1 MSFSDAKF
9 TKFFASATL
18 MAAATFAI
26 GNIIQVVSSWYL
38 GADAFA
44 AMAAVYPYRL
54 LPDVLVVL
62 VAEGSA
68 ALSAQAMG
76 RSDRD
81 TANRIFSQ
89 GTLILA
95 GIGIVFT
102 LGFHAF
108 EGVYLDLMGVT
119 GAVRV
124 QALAFGSGFVF
135 SILSGM
141 LQDYLRV
148 QVYADGGQ
156 KFCLFGSLAYLVVHA
171 VTAVLFVSRW
181 GARGLGLSVAAA
193 TCAYLGILLLHFRTK
208 AASLRLKPSFSLPL
222 LARTCALGLGSL
234 LPQLSTILISFVMTR
249 VAAARFGAVG
259 LAVVAVVNGI
269 GSLTGFL
276 QAVGLVALP
285 FAAVYFG
292 EDNRAGLVATM
303 RRAACFLL
311 GEGLLLVLPL
321 LVFPGWVAGLFG
333 IAEPATHAA
342 MTGAVRWIG
351 AFLVP
356 AGFAA
361 LWGTYLQA
369 TGHERVAGAYAFF
382 RSLVFPA
389 CAIFAG
395 ISFFGVSALAAAL
408 AGEALFLVVAG
419 LVGRT
424 VAGRRGLTFPLFLR
438 PPDRDGLLL
447 SLNATGE
454 EAANAA
460 ARIGEILEGR
470 LGLGDR
476 RTMWASLAT
485 EELLTVIHDINPNQK
500 VRAELTLDFP
510 EEDTV
515 RLIIRD
521 DGEIFD
527 FSTAASD
534 VNSLS
539 AFVLVRLTRGCE
551 RNGMATTGSNRSV
564 LIFKNDSPQQ
574 EKPAQ

>member
-1 MSFSDAKF
+1 MTFSDVKF
-9 TKFFASATL
+9 TKFFVSATL
-18 MAAATFAI
+18 MAAGTFAV

-62 VAEGSA
+62 IAEGSA

-89 GTLILA
+89 GALILT
-95 GIGIVFT
+95 GIGVVFT

-108 EGVYLDLMGVT
+108 EGVYLDLVGVT
-119 GAVRV
+119 GAVRA

-135 SILSGM
+135 SILSGI

-171 VTAVLFVSRW
+171 VTAVVFVSRW

-193 TCAYLGILLLHFRTK
+193 TFAYLGILLLHFRAK
-208 AASLRLKPSFSLPL
+208 SASLRLKPSFSLPL
-222 LARTCALGLGSL
+222 LGRACALGLGSL

-292 EDNRAGLVATM
+292 EDNRLGLVATM
-303 RRAACFLL
+303 RRAAGFLL
-311 GEGLLLVLPL
+311 VEGLLLALPL
-321 LVFPGWVAGLFG
+321 LLFPGQVAGLFG
-333 IAEPATHAA
+333 IAEPATNMA
-342 MTGAVRWIG
+342 MEGAVRWIG

-356 AGFAA
+356 AGLAA
-361 LWGTYLQA
+361 LYGTYLQA
-369 TGHERVAGAYAFF
+369 TGHERIAGAYAFF
-382 RSLVFPA
+382 RSLVFPTL
-389 CAIFAG
+389 AIFLG
-395 ISFFGVSALAAAL
+395 IWLFGVTALAAAL
-408 AGEALFLVVAG
+408 AGETLFLAVAG
-419 LVGRT
+419 LIGWG
-424 VAGRRGLTFPLFLR
+424 VASRKGLTFPLCLR
-438 PPDRDGLLL
+438 PSCPDALLFAL
-447 SLNATGE
+447 TVTGE
-454 EAANAA
+454 EIAKAST
-460 ARIGEILEGR
+460 RIGEVLERR

-485 EELLTVIHDINPNQK
+485 EELLTVIHDINSRQK

-521 DGEIFD
+521 DGKIFD
-527 FSTAASD
+527 FSASASSI
-534 VNSLS
+534 NSLS
-539 AFVLVRLTRGCE
+539 AFVLARLTRGCE
-551 RNGMATTGSNRSV
+551 QDGMAMTGSNRSV
-564 LIFKNDSPQQ
+564 LIFKNDNPQQ
-574 EKPAQ
+574 EKSAQ

>member
-9 TKFFASATL
+9 AKFFASATL

-62 VAEGSA
+62 IAEGSA

-81 TANRIFSQ
+81 TANCIFSQ
-89 GTLILA
+89 GTLILT
-95 GIGIVFT
+95 GIGLVFT

-156 KFCLFGSLAYLVVHA
+156 KFCLLGSLAYLVVHA

-181 GARGLGLSVAAA
+181 GAKGLGLSVAAA

-208 AASLRLKPSFSLPL
+208 AASLRLKPSFSPSLFV
-222 LARTCALGLGSL
+222 RTCALGLGSL

-292 EDNRAGLVATM
+292 EDNRSGLTATM
-303 RRAACFLL
+303 RRAASFLL
-311 GEGLLLVLPL
+311 AEGLLLALPL
-321 LVFPGWVAGLFG
+321 LLFPGRVAGLFG
-333 IAEPATHAA
+333 IDEPTTRVA
-342 MTGAVRWIG
+342 MEEAVRWIG
-351 AFLVP
+351 AFLLP

-369 TGHERVAGAYAFF
+369 TGHERIAGAYAFF
-382 RSLVFPA
+382 RSLVFPTL
-389 CAIFAG
+389 AIFAG
-395 ISFFGVSALAAAL
+395 ISFCGASGLAAAL
-408 AGEALFLVVAG
+408 AGEAIFLVVAG
-419 LVGRT
+419 LIGRIVT
-424 VAGRRGLTFPLFLR
+424 AWKGLTFPLCLR
-438 PPDRDGLLL
+438 PSDRDAMLL
-447 SLNATGE
+447 SLKVSGE
-454 EAANAA
+454 EAARTA
-460 ARIGEILEGR
+460 ARIGEVLERR
-470 LGLGDR
+470 LGPSDR

-527 FSTAASD
+527 FSTSASD

-539 AFVLVRLTRGCE
+539 AYVLVRLTHGCE
-551 RNGMATTGSNRSV
+551 RNGMAMTGSNRSV
-564 LIFKNDSPQQ
+564 LIFKNDNLQK
-574 EKPAQ
+574 E

>member
-1 MSFSDAKF
+1 MSFSDVKF
-9 TKFFASATL
+9 AKFFAAASL

-89 GTLILA
+89 GALILA

-108 EGVYLDLMGVT
+108 EGAYLDLMGVT

-156 KFCLFGSLAYLVVHA
+156 KFCLAGSFAYLVVHA

-193 TCAYLGILLLHFRTK
+193 TFAYLGILLLHFRTK

-222 LARTCALGLGSL
+222 LGRTCALGLGSL
-234 LPQLSTILISFVMTR
+234 LPQLATILISFAMTR

-292 EDNRAGLVATM
+292 EDNRLGLVATM
-303 RRAACFLL
+303 RRAAGYLFA
-311 GEGLLLVLPL
+311 EGLLLALPL

-333 IAEPATHAA
+333 IDDPATHGA
-342 MTGAVRWIG
+342 MKGAVRWIG
-351 AFLVP
+351 AFLIP

-389 CAIFAG
+389 LAIFAG
-395 ISFFGVSALAAAL
+395 ISFCGVSGLAAAL
-408 AGEALFLVVAG
+408 AGETLFLAVAG
-419 LVGRT
+419 LIGKVVT
-424 VAGRRGLTFPLFLR
+424 GRRGLTFPLCLR
-438 PPDRDGLLL
+438 PSDEDGLLL
-447 SLNATGE
+447 SLNVTGE
-454 EAANAA
+454 AAAKTA
-460 ARIGEILEGR
+460 ARIGEVLERR

-485 EELLTVIHDINPNQK
+485 EELLTVIHDINPKRK

-527 FSTAASD
+527 FPAGASD

-539 AFVLVRLTRGCE
+539 AFVLVRLTHGCE
-551 RNGMATTGSNRSV
+551 QNGMAMTGSNRSV
-564 LIFKNDSPQQ
+564 LIFKDDKPKQ
-574 EKPAQ
+574 EKQSQ

>member
-9 TKFFASATL
+9 AKFFAAASL

-89 GTLILA
+89 GCLILT
-95 GIGIVFT
+95 GIGVVFT

-108 EGVYLDLMGVT
+108 EGVYLDAMGVT
-119 GAVRV
+119 GAVRE

-135 SILSGM
+135 SILVGM

-156 KFCLFGSLAYLVVHA
+156 RFCLAGSLAYLVVHA

-193 TCAYLGILLLHFRTK
+193 SAAYFGILLLHFRTK
-208 AASLRLKPSFSLPL
+208 AASLRLKPSFSPSL

-292 EDNRAGLVATM
+292 EDNRLGLVATM
-303 RRAACFLL
+303 RRAAGFLFA
-311 GEGLLLVLPL
+311 EGLLLALPL
-321 LVFPGWVAGLFG
+321 LAFPGWVAGLFG
-333 IAEPATHAA
+333 IDDPATHVA
-342 MTGAVRWIG
+342 MTGAVRWLG
-351 AFLVP
+351 AFILP

-361 LWGTYLQA
+361 LWGAYLQA
-369 TGHERVAGAYAFF
+369 TGHERVAVAYAFF
-382 RSLVFPA
+382 RSLVCPT
-389 CAIFAG
+389 CVIFCG
-395 ISFFGVSALAAAL
+395 ISLFGVSALAASL
-408 AGEALFLVVAG
+408 AGETLFLVVAG
-419 LVGRT
+419 LVGRA

-438 PPDRDGLLL
+438 PSDRDGLLL
-447 SLNATGE
+447 SLDVTGA
-454 EAANAA
+454 EAAKAA
-460 ARIGEILEGR
+460 ARIGEILERR

-485 EELLTVIHDINPNQK
+485 EELLTVIHDINPGQK

-510 EEDTV
+510 AEDTA

-527 FSTAASD
+527 FSTGASN

-539 AFVLVRLTRGCE
+539 AFVLVRLTRDCE
-551 RNGMATTGSNRSV
+551 QNGMTTTGSNRSV
-564 LIFKNDSPQQ
+564 LIFKNDNPRQVTST
-574 EKPAQ
+574 E

>member
-9 TKFFASATL
+9 AKFFAAATL

-89 GTLILA
+89 GALLLA
-95 GIGIVFT
+95 GIGVVFT

-119 GAVRV
+119 GAVRA

-193 TCAYLGILLLHFRTK
+193 TIAYLGILLLHFRTK
-208 AASLRLKPSFSLPL
+208 AASLRLTPSFSLPL

-234 LPQLSTILISFVMTR
+234 LPQLSTILISFAMTR

-285 FAAVYFG
+285 FSAVYFG
-292 EDNRAGLVATM
+292 EDNRSGLVATM

-311 GEGLLLVLPL
+311 GEGLALAVPL
-321 LVFPGWVAGLFG
+321 LLFPGWVAGLFG
-333 IAEPATHAA
+333 IGEPETRTA
-342 MTGAVRWIG
+342 MEGAVRWIG

-369 TGHERVAGAYAFF
+369 TGRERVAGAYSFF
-382 RSLVFPA
+382 RSLVFPTL
-389 CAIFAG
+389 AIFLG
-395 ISFFGVSALAAAL
+395 INLFGVSALAAAL

-419 LVGRT
+419 LIGRA

-438 PPDRDGLLL
+438 PSDRDALLL
-447 SLNATGE
+447 SLNVTGE
-454 EAANAA
+454 EAAKAA
-460 ARIGEILEGR
+460 ARIGDVLERR

-485 EELLTVIHDINPNQK
+485 EELLTVVRDFNPGRK

-521 DGEIFD
+521 DGRIFD
-527 FSTAASD
+527 FSTDASD

-551 RNGMATTGSNRSV
+551 QNGMAMTGSNRSV
-564 LIFKNDSPQQ
+564 LIFKNDNLQQ
-574 EKPAQ
+574 ERQAQ

>member
-9 TKFFASATL
+9 AKFFASATL
-18 MAAATFAI
+18 MATATFAI

-62 VAEGSA
+62 IAEGSA

-89 GTLILA
+89 GALILA

-108 EGVYLDLMGVT
+108 EGVYLDLMGVV

-156 KFCLFGSLAYLVVHA
+156 KFCLVGSLAYLVVHA

-208 AASLRLKPSFSLPL
+208 AASLRLKPSFSLSL
-222 LARTCALGLGSL
+222 LGRTCALGLGSL

-292 EDNRAGLVATM
+292 EDNRLGLIATM
-303 RRAACFLL
+303 RRAARFLL
-311 GEGLLLVLPL
+311 AEGLLLALPL
-321 LVFPGWVAGLFG
+321 LLFPGWVAGLFG
-333 IAEPATHAA
+333 IADPATHAA
-342 MTGAVRWIG
+342 MEGAVRWIG

-369 TGHERVAGAYAFF
+369 TGHERVAGVYSFF
-382 RSLVFPA
+382 RH
-389 CAIFAG
+389 
-395 ISFFGVSALAAAL
+395 SFFRRWPSSRASVAAASPHSL
-408 AGEALFLVVAG
+408 
-419 LVGRT
+419 
-424 VAGRRGLTFPLFLR
+424 
-438 PPDRDGLLL
+438 PPWP
-447 SLNATGE
+447 A
-454 EAANAA
+454 
-460 ARIGEILEGR
+460 
-470 LGLGDR
+470 
-476 RTMWASLAT
+476 
-485 EELLTVIHDINPNQK
+485 
-500 VRAELTLDFP
+500 
-510 EEDTV
+510 
-515 RLIIRD
+515 
-521 DGEIFD
+521 
-527 FSTAASD
+527 
-534 VNSLS
+534 
-539 AFVLVRLTRGCE
+539 
-551 RNGMATTGSNRSV
+551 
-564 LIFKNDSPQQ
+564 
-574 EKPAQ
+574 KPAF